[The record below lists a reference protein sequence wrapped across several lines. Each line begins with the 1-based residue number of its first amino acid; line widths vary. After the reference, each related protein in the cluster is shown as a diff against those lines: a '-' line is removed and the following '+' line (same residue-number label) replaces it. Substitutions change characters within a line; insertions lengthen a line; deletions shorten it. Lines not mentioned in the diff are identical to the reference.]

1 MVEFLGKH
9 IVAKLGELQSRP
21 STDVFFCRC
30 RRSIK
35 RSVVNRE
42 PIKEQLEDLED
53 HRPFFT
59 YWVTTVQILILAL
72 SIFTYGLGPVGFDLT
87 QRSGLVS
94 VTYILFALNS
104 TNDQKAQYHYD
115 PTKAVYSK

>member
-1 MVEFLGKH
+1 M
-9 IVAKLGELQSRP
+9 
-21 STDVFFCRC
+21 
-30 RRSIK
+30 
-35 RSVVNRE
+35 NRE

-94 VTYILFALNS
+94 VTYIPFELNS
-104 TNDQKAQYHYD
+104 INDQKGQYHND
-115 PTKAVYSK
+115 PTKAVYSE

>member
-1 MVEFLGKH
+1 M
-9 IVAKLGELQSRP
+9 
-21 STDVFFCRC
+21 
-30 RRSIK
+30 
-35 RSVVNRE
+35 NRE

-72 SIFTYGLGPVGFDLT
+72 SIFAYGLGPVGFDLT

-94 VTYILFALNS
+94 NCCGIT
-104 TNDQKAQYHYD
+104 
-115 PTKAVYSK
+115 TKN

>member
-1 MVEFLGKH
+1 MVG
-9 IVAKLGELQSRP
+9 ICYR
-21 STDVFFCRC
+21 
-30 RRSIK
+30 RRSLK

-59 YWVTTVQILILAL
+59 YWVTTVQILILIL
-72 SIFTYGLGPVGFDLT
+72 SMFAYGMGPVGFELT

-94 VTYILFALNS
+94 VE
-104 TNDQKAQYHYD
+104 
-115 PTKAVYSK
+115 